1 MSDLDRTDARIL
13 LALDDDPL
21 ATTVA
26 LAQRLA
32 LSRNTVQSRLRT
44 LETSPALGP
53 MSSRVR
59 PEAVGRPLIAF
70 VTLVV
75 SQGDIEEI
83 TAELS
88 QVPEVLEMHA
98 ITGDGDILAKVA
110 ARSPADLH
118 RVTRV
123 LLGCRSVV
131 RTSTAISALELV
143 APRAAPLLQDRAS
156 PPSRRGARTRPPG
169 DGAA

>member
-1 MSDLDRTDARIL
+1 MPDLDRTDARIL
-13 LALDDDPL
+13 LALDKDPL

-26 LAQRLA
+26 LSHRLA
-32 LSRNTVQSRLRT
+32 LARNTVQARLRS
-44 LETSPALGP
+44 LESSPGVGP
-53 MSSRVR
+53 VTSRVR
-59 PEAVGRPLIAF
+59 PEAIGRPLIAF

-75 SQGDIEEI
+75 SQGDIEDI

-110 ARSPADLH
+110 ARNPADLH
-118 RVTRV
+118 RITRV
-123 LLGCRSVV
+123 LLECESVV

-143 APRAAPLLQDRAS
+143 APRTAPLLEELALRGPERDRS
-156 PPSRRGARTRPPG
+156 
-169 DGAA
+169 